1 MDLFNIDKIEYF
13 NNNINLLIINYLFII
28 IEMSGYQQQEYIISI
43 QPVVEYQIEKIEKAK
58 TEFEYCPYT
67 DSLINNCCVSQF
79 NENSYE
85 YDNINIISNPNNK
98 WLDDLSCLCCFV
110 PCILGETLSLP
121 FKFCYH
127 KLF

>member
-1 MDLFNIDKIEYF
+1 
-13 NNNINLLIINYLFII
+13 
-28 IEMSGYQQQEYIISI
+28 MSENETITI
-43 QPVVEYQIEKIEKAK
+43 QPTIQYQILKNETGKP
-58 TEFEYCPYT
+58 EFEYCPYT

-85 YDNINIISNPNNK
+85 YDNINVISNPNNK